1 MRCYFFI
8 KAIFLKEF
16 ATLIVMRW
24 VRLIV
29 GELALLF
36 ASILVFRSA
45 WTLLDDYLGKSNLW
59 LMLFLGII
67 LTVVAL
73 IMLDYEVKCELG
85 KKQA

>member
-1 MRCYFFI
+1 
-8 KAIFLKEF
+8 
-16 ATLIVMRW
+16 MRW

-29 GELALLF
+29 GELVLLF

-59 LMLFLGII
+59 LMLLLGII
-67 LTVVAL
+67 LTVIAL

>member
-1 MRCYFFI
+1 
-8 KAIFLKEF
+8 
-16 ATLIVMRW
+16 MRW
-24 VRLIV
+24 VRLFV
-29 GELALLF
+29 GELVLLF
-36 ASILVFRSA
+36 ASILFFRSA

-59 LMLFLGII
+59 LMLLLGII